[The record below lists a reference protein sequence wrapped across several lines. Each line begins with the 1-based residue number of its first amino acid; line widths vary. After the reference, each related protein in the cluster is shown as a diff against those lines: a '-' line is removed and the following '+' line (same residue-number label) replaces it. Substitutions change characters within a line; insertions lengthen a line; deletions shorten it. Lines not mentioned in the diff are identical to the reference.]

1 MKYNYSFPDFM
12 KYAIESGLVLREEGE
27 VLWVQTK
34 PLPTELVR
42 DIFFDAPRHISTFL
56 NHTLSAVI
64 AALGQLKYNAIDV
77 KQSIPSDKLSQQ
89 ELKQLKSYFD
99 EFSTLEEYKKFQK
112 AIIFL
117 SGINYQGLTKELF
130 IESISHG
137 GKKYDRLY
145 YPDSIKKII
154 SENFPRVQDVLSRNP
169 KDFFGNILCDDR
181 NIYRSGYNDALAYIF
196 NKYFDFK
203 FDVLPNYNPNSSL
216 HGQDKSIDVV
226 NKGSLIFT
234 KSLRGN
240 LWEPEL
246 YHNGKVNTK
255 IDKNH
260 VFNEV
265 ADDKKY
271 EILLLALAKQ
281 ELDIFDPNVKEIFE
295 NYRFRVSKEISNFV
309 NK

>member
-1 MKYNYSFPDFM
+1 MQYNYSFPDFM
-12 KYAIESGLVLREEGE
+12 QYAIDSGLDLTEEGE
-27 VLWVQTK
+27 ILWAQTK
-34 PLPTELVR
+34 PLPAELVK
-42 DIFFDAPRHISTFL
+42 DLFFDAPHHISTFL
-56 NHTLSAVI
+56 NHTFTAVI
-64 AALGQLKYNAIDV
+64 AALGQLKYNSINV
-77 KQSIPSDKLSQQ
+77 NQSIPSDKLSPEQ
-89 ELKQLKSYFD
+89 LKELKSYFD
-99 EFSTLEEYKKFQK
+99 EFSALKEYKKFQK
-112 AIIFL
+112 DVIFL
-117 SGINYQGLTKELF
+117 SGINYQGLTKDLF
-130 IESISHG
+130 IESITHG

-169 KDFFGNILCDDR
+169 KDFFGNILCDEK
-181 NIYRSGYNDALAYIF
+181 NIYRNGFNDALSYIF

-203 FDVLPNYNPNSSL
+203 FDILPNHNPTSSL
-216 HGQDKSIDVV
+216 HGQDKSINVI
-226 NKGSLIFT
+226 NQGSLIFT

-246 YHNGKVNTK
+246 YHDGKVNTK